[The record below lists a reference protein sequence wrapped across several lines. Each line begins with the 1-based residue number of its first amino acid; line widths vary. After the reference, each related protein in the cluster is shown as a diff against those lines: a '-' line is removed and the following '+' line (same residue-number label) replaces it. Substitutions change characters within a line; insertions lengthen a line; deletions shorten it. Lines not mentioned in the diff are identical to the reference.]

1 VKGVCYIDPAI
12 TTKIRLCGMANNT
25 GLGTGANGGVG
36 QEFCLKWNNHRT
48 TILSV
53 MDALLEE
60 ESLVDVT
67 LSADG
72 QFIRAHRVILS
83 ACSPYFRQLFKSSFL
98 NDKHPVIIMKDV
110 DFDNLKCLVEYMYK
124 GEANVPQQM
133 LPSFIQTAESLQVR
147 GLAEGASKQ
156 KLEQVAELNNI
167 NPHINIPSVPITPQV
182 PHQPFNMKTENSKK
196 NSQEPSPGGILAARL
211 AKMVE
216 NPPMF
221 DFHEQLALAARNHPG
236 IVPPPMKKPRKTP
249 VTSSPV
255 KTDSNG
261 LKQEISVKKD
271 LLAKNVRLSPKTS
284 NIMAPTTVSTMVSS
298 LSLTNNN
305 DESDSDVLKIDE
317 DGDYANTKENKEN
330 NEEKEGS
337 DDDIAEVENENGLDD
352 SEEEIAMGNKELV
365 ERTGNGVGFINPW
378 TGEEMPGMAI
388 SDHDEDSLHGDGP
401 IFPSLMDQSGL
412 SRSDLVDEKPN
423 MNDSRDPMTNKYS
436 CTRCG
441 RSYLHQAT
449 LVRHQRYECG
459 ISASYPCQLCGRK
472 FKRRDV
478 LKGHMEK
485 CMNKSNV
492 SSPSAPTSVPNLSM
506 SIPSVPNMS
515 SISSIAAMPSIASI
529 SSLASSMAGMPSL
542 PYGP

>member
-1 VKGVCYIDPAI
+1 
-12 TTKIRLCGMANNT
+12 MANNS
-25 GLGTGANGGVG
+25 GNGAGSNGGVG

-167 NPHINIPSVPITPQV
+167 NPHLSVPTVPITPQT
-182 PHQPFNMKTENSKK
+182 PQQSFKQENAKK
-196 NSQEPSPGGILAARL
+196 NSHEPSPGGILAARL

-216 NPPMF
+216 NPPMQMF
-221 DFHEQLALAARNHPG
+221 DFHEQLAQAARNHTG

-284 NIMAPTTVSTMVSS
+284 NIMAPNSVSNMVSS
-298 LSLTNNN
+298 MSLTNNN

-317 DGDYANTKENKEN
+317 DGDYGKENKEN
-330 NEEKEGS
+330 NEEKTGS
-337 DDDIAEVENENGLDD
+337 DDDIAEVDNENGLDD

-365 ERTGNGVGFINPW
+365 ERTGNGVGGFINPW

-388 SDHDEDSLHGDGP
+388 SDHEEDSLHGDGP

-412 SRSDLVDEKPN
+412 TRADLVDEKPN
-423 MNDSRDPMTNKYS
+423 LNDSRDPMTNKYS

-492 SSPSAPTSVPNLSM
+492 SSPSAPASVPNQSM
-506 SIPSVPNMS
+506 SIPSVPSLSSMS
-515 SISSIAAMPSIASI
+515 SISAMPSIASI
-529 SSLASSMAGMPSL
+529 SSLASTMAGMPPL

>member
-1 VKGVCYIDPAI
+1 MG
-12 TTKIRLCGMANNT
+12 
-25 GLGTGANGGVG
+25 
-36 QEFCLKWNNHRT
+36 
-48 TILSV
+48 
-53 MDALLEE
+53 
-60 ESLVDVT
+60 
-67 LSADG
+67 
-72 QFIRAHRVILS
+72 
-83 ACSPYFRQLFKSSFL
+83 
-98 NDKHPVIIMKDV
+98 
-110 DFDNLKCLVEYMYK
+110 
-124 GEANVPQQM
+124 
-133 LPSFIQTAESLQVR
+133 
-147 GLAEGASKQ
+147 
-156 KLEQVAELNNI
+156 
-167 NPHINIPSVPITPQV
+167 INIPTVPITPQV
-182 PHQPFNMKTENSKK
+182 PHQQINMKQENAKK
-196 NSQEPSPGGILAARL
+196 NNQEPSPGGILAARL

-216 NPPMF
+216 NPPMQMF

-284 NIMAPTTVSTMVSS
+284 NIMAPSTVSTMVSS

-317 DGDYANTKENKEN
+317 DGDYAKENKEN

-337 DDDIAEVENENGLDD
+337 DDDIAEVDNENGLDD

-365 ERTGNGVGFINPW
+365 ERTGNAVGFINPW

-436 CTRCG
+436 CQRCG

-485 CMNKSNV
+485 CINKANGGP
-492 SSPSAPTSVPNLSM
+492 SPITSITTPT
-506 SIPSVPNMS
+506 I
-515 SISSIAAMPSIASI
+515 
-529 SSLASSMAGMPSL
+529 
-542 PYGP
+542 